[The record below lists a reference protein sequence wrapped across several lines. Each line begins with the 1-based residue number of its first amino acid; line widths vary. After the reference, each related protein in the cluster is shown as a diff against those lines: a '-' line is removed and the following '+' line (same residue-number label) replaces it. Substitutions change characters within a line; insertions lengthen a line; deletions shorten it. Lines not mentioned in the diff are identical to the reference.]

1 MLDELLVSVFDCAS
15 RCVAPKGKGENDY
28 RQLFDIFINDLLTMT
43 NMPEWPSAEL
53 VLKILGGLL
62 VCVHFS
68 VHWLYCCILS
78 LIISLLVKS

>member
-1 MLDELLVSVFDCAS
+1 MNVVILLPATYFSNLFTAVIEFVIGCAF

-28 RQLFDIFINDLLTMT
+28 RPLFDVFVNDLLTMT

-62 VCVHFS
+62 VCVCTLF
-68 VHWLYCCILS
+68 
-78 LIISLLVKS
+78 